1 MTKKIMTCNKDKRA
15 ETYEGHKSSNYTY
28 RETKIHFQS
37 LGYKA
42 DGI

>member
-1 MTKKIMTCNKDKRA
+1 MAKKIMTCRIDKRA
-15 ETYEGHKSSNYTY
+15 ETYEGHKSPNYTY

-37 LGYKA
+37 LDYKA